1 VIEFLE
7 KGSLASLLQDAE
19 KQAKLK
25 TEHMKNLAYQL
36 LSGLQYLHSNYIM
49 HRDLKPENLM
59 LSRDGNLKF
68 IDFGMAK
75 AFGEKVKYS

>member
-1 VIEFLE
+1 
-7 KGSLASLLQDAE
+7 
-19 KQAKLK
+19 
-25 TEHMKNLAYQL
+25 MKNLAYQL

-75 AFGEKVKYS
+75 AFGETVKYS

>member
-75 AFGEKVKYS
+75 AFGETVKYS

>member
-1 VIEFLE
+1 MIEFLE

-75 AFGEKVKYS
+75 AFGETVKYS